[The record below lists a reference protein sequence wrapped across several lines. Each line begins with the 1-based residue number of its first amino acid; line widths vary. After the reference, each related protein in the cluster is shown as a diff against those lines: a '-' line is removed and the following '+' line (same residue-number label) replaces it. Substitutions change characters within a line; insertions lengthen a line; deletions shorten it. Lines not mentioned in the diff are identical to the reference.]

1 MTKSNSLLLG
11 IDIGGT
17 KVAAG
22 LVTISGRVLVAAR
35 AAMVT
40 RKTAADGLRA
50 VTRAVDAVMRDSR
63 ADRLPAIGISV
74 PGWVDTSQGVLLSA
88 TSLPCWRNFP
98 LAQEIQTRYG
108 KPAHL
113 ANDANA
119 AALAEAAW
127 GAGAG
132 YSSVFYISMGT
143 GIGTGMVLRH
153 RVYAGRTGAAGEG
166 GHMTINLRGPVCA
179 CGKRGCIEMYA
190 SGTAIAR
197 RARERLNR
205 SGRRKSQ
212 ILELAGG
219 KIADVRTEHV
229 AEAASAGD
237 PIALEILGEAA
248 DHFAISIWLG
258 SIIDLLEP
266 EIIVIG
272 GGIAHLMMSLLGR
285 IRKELQFWAVNPR
298 WQQVPIVSAF
308 YKSDSALVGA
318 AALCLPRTRL
328 WNSAEFSCRRRFATA
343 PICGRSQQHR
353 WMRGR

>member
-1 MTKSNSLLLG
+1 MTKSKDLFLG
-11 IDIGGT
+11 VDIGGT

-22 LVTISGRVLVAAR
+22 LVTASGKVLVSTR
-35 AAMVT
+35 TAMVT
-40 RKTAADGLRA
+40 QKSASDGLRA
-50 VTRAVDAVMRDSR
+50 VTRAIDSVMRDSR
-63 ADRLPAIGISV
+63 ASKVRAIGISV

-88 TSLPCWRNFP
+88 TNLPCWRNFP
-98 LAQEIQTRYG
+98 LAQEIHQRYA
-108 KPAHL
+108 KPTHL

-119 AALAEAAW
+119 AAIAEAAW

-132 YSSVFYISMGT
+132 YSNVFYISMGT
-143 GIGTGMVLRH
+143 GIGTGMVLQH

-197 RARERLNR
+197 IARERLSR
-205 SGRRKSQ
+205 KGRRQSR
-212 ILELAGG
+212 ILELAGK
-219 KIADVRTEHV
+219 KIANVRTEHI
-229 AEAASAGD
+229 AEAAAAGD
-237 PIALEILGEAA
+237 AIALEVLGEAA
-248 DHFAISIWLG
+248 DHFAIWLG

-272 GGIAHLMMSLLGR
+272 GGIAHLIMSLLGR
-285 IRKELQFWAVNPR
+285 IRKGLQIWAVNPR
-298 WQQVPIVSAF
+298 WQQVPIVSAL

-328 WNSAEFSCRRRFATA
+328 WNSA
-343 PICGRSQQHR
+343 
-353 WMRGR
+353 

>member
-22 LVTISGRVLVAAR
+22 LVTASGKVLVSAR

-63 ADRLPAIGISV
+63 ADKIQAIGISV
-74 PGWVDTSQGVLLSA
+74 PGWVDTSQGVLLRA
-88 TSLPCWRNFP
+88 TNLPCWRNFP

-108 KPAHL
+108 KPTHL

-132 YSSVFYISMGT
+132 YSNVFYISMGT
-143 GIGTGMVLRH
+143 GIGTGMVLQH

-197 RARERLNR
+197 RARERLSR
-205 SGRRKSQ
+205 RGRRKSQ
-212 ILELAGG
+212 MLELVGG
-219 KIADVRTEHV
+219 KIADLRTEHV
-229 AEAASAGD
+229 AQAASAGD
-237 PIALEILGEAA
+237 PIALEVMGEAA
-248 DHFAISIWLG
+248 DHFAIWLG
-258 SIIDLLEP
+258 NIIDLLEP
-266 EIIVIG
+266 EIIVVG

-285 IRKELQFWAVNPR
+285 IRKGLQFWAVNPR

-308 YKSDSALVGA
+308 YKSESALVGA

-328 WNSAEFSCRRRFATA
+328 WNS
-343 PICGRSQQHR
+343 P
-353 WMRGR
+353 

>member
-22 LVTISGRVLVAAR
+22 LVTASGKVLVSAR
-35 AAMVT
+35 ANMVT

-50 VTRAVDAVMRDSR
+50 VMRAVDAVMRDSR
-63 ADRLPAIGISV
+63 ADKIQAIGISV
-74 PGWVDTSQGVLLSA
+74 PGWVDTSQGVLLRA
-88 TSLPCWRNFP
+88 TNLPCWRNFP

-108 KPAHL
+108 KPTHL

-132 YSSVFYISMGT
+132 YSNVFYISMGT
-143 GIGTGMVLRH
+143 GIGTGMVLQH

-197 RARERLNR
+197 RARERLSR
-205 SGRRKSQ
+205 RGRRKSQ
-212 ILELAGG
+212 MLELVGG
-219 KIADVRTEHV
+219 KIADLRTEHV
-229 AEAASAGD
+229 AQAASAGD
-237 PIALEILGEAA
+237 PIALEVMGEAA
-248 DHFAISIWLG
+248 DHFAIWLG
-258 SIIDLLEP
+258 NIIDLLEP
-266 EIIVIG
+266 EIIVVG

-285 IRKELQFWAVNPR
+285 IRKGLQFWAVNPR

-308 YKSDSALVGA
+308 YKSESALVGA

-328 WNSAEFSCRRRFATA
+328 WNS
-343 PICGRSQQHR
+343 P
-353 WMRGR
+353 

>member
-1 MTKSNSLLLG
+1 MTKSKGLLLG

-22 LVTISGRVLVAAR
+22 LVTANGKVLVSAR
-35 AAMVT
+35 ASMVT
-40 RKTAADGLRA
+40 RKSAAEGLRA
-50 VTRAVDAVMRDSR
+50 VTRAVDTVLRDSR
-63 ADRLPAIGISV
+63 ASKVHAIGISV

-88 TSLPCWRNFP
+88 TNLPCWRNFP
-98 LAQEIQTRYG
+98 IAQELQTRYG
-108 KPAHL
+108 KPTHL

-127 GAGAG
+127 GAGSG
-132 YSSVFYISMGT
+132 YSNVFYISMGT
-143 GIGTGMVLRH
+143 GIGTGMVLQH

-166 GHMTINLRGPVCA
+166 GHMTINLRGPACA

-197 RARERLNR
+197 RARERLSR
-205 SGRRKSQ
+205 RGRRQSQ
-212 ILELAGG
+212 MLDLAGG
-219 KIADVRTEHV
+219 KIADIKTEHV
-229 AEAASAGD
+229 AQAAAAGD
-237 PIALEILGEAA
+237 AIALEVLGEAA
-248 DHFAISIWLG
+248 DYFAVWLG

-266 EIIVIG
+266 EIIVVG

-285 IRKELQFWAVNPR
+285 IRKGLQFWAVNPR

-308 YKSDSALVGA
+308 YKSESALVGA

-328 WNSAEFSCRRRFATA
+328 WNS
-343 PICGRSQQHR
+343 
-353 WMRGR
+353 M

>member
-1 MTKSNSLLLG
+1 
-11 IDIGGT
+11 
-17 KVAAG
+17 
-22 LVTISGRVLVAAR
+22 
-35 AAMVT
+35 MVT
-40 RKTAADGLRA
+40 RKTAADGLRV
-50 VTRAVDAVMRDSR
+50 VTRAVDAVTRDSR
-63 ADRLPAIGISV
+63 ADKILAIGISV
-74 PGWVDTSQGVLLSA
+74 PGWVDTSQGVLLSV
-88 TSLPCWRNFP
+88 TSLSCWRNFP

-108 KPAHL
+108 KPTHQV
-113 ANDANA
+113 NDANA

-127 GAGAG
+127 GAGADYG
-132 YSSVFYISMGT
+132 SVFYISMT
-143 GIGTGMVLRH
+143 TYIGTGVVLRH
-153 RVYAGRTGAAGEG
+153 RVYAGRAGAAGEG

-179 CGKRGCIEMYA
+179 CGKRRCIEMCT

-197 RARERLNR
+197 RACEPLNR

-212 ILELAGG
+212 ILQLAGG

-229 AEAASAGD
+229 AEAVSAGD

-258 SIIDLLEP
+258 SIIHLLEP

-272 GGIAHLMMSLLGR
+272 GGIAHLMMSLLFR
-285 IRKELQFWAVNPR
+285 FRKELQFWAMNPR

-343 PICGRSQQHR
+343 PICGRSQRHR

>member
-22 LVTISGRVLVAAR
+22 LVTASGKVLVSAR
-35 AAMVT
+35 ANMVT

-63 ADRLPAIGISV
+63 ADKIQAIGISV
-74 PGWVDTSQGVLLSA
+74 PGWVDTSQGVLLRA
-88 TSLPCWRNFP
+88 TNLPCWRNFP
-98 LAQEIQTRYG
+98 LAQEIQKRYG
-108 KPAHL
+108 KPTHL

-132 YSSVFYISMGT
+132 YSNVFYISMGT
-143 GIGTGMVLRH
+143 GIGTGMVLQH

-197 RARERLNR
+197 RARERLSR
-205 SGRRKSQ
+205 RGRRKSQ
-212 ILELAGG
+212 MLELVGG
-219 KIADVRTEHV
+219 KIADLRTEHV
-229 AEAASAGD
+229 AQAASAGD
-237 PIALEILGEAA
+237 PIALEVMGEAA
-248 DHFAISIWLG
+248 DHFAIWLG
-258 SIIDLLEP
+258 NIIDLLEP
-266 EIIVIG
+266 EIIVVG

-285 IRKELQFWAVNPR
+285 IRKGLQFWAVNPQ

-308 YKSDSALVGA
+308 YKSESALVGA

-328 WNSAEFSCRRRFATA
+328 WNS
-343 PICGRSQQHR
+343 P
-353 WMRGR
+353 